1 MNQQQYLPSED
12 PLQQLLK
19 VNHMLHL
26 LQIIIATFLMGDK
39 SCQSFAK
46 NSRGLLTNANKFV
59 YSGCIRCNFILYIL
73 GKLKHEG

>member
-26 LQIIIATFLMGDK
+26 LQIIIATFLMGDE

-46 NSRGLLTNANKFV
+46 KQQGITDKCQQICLFRV
-59 YSGCIRCNFILYIL
+59 YQMQFYTLYSWKI
-73 GKLKHEG
+73 KT